1 MDIIAMARELGK
13 AIQQDERYKR
23 IDAAK
28 TANDKD
34 EELQQLIQKFNMKR
48 SELSV
53 EMAQENKNPEKLNQ
67 LDRELK
73 AVYQEV
79 MQNPNMAEFNA
90 AKVEV
95 DDMMNYISTILY
107 GAVNGEDPDTIE
119 PQQRCGGDC
128 AGCAGCH

>member
-119 PQQRCGGDC
+119 PQQGCGGDC

>member
-119 PQQRCGGDC
+119 PQQSCRGDC

>member
-107 GAVNGEDPDTIE
+107 GCLIYTSPSPRDGATSRMPSS
-119 PQQRCGGDC
+119 
-128 AGCAGCH
+128 A